1 MSEAKAVSVREAAYH
16 SLWKCRASGKY
27 SNIEIDAAIKRHSFP
42 DADRALFTNLV
53 YGTIERGITLDHILA
68 QFSSLP
74 LEEIDPRIL
83 IILELGL
90 YQCYFLDRIPD
101 HAAVNE
107 CCELAKKFAKAG
119 SVNFVNAILR
129 RAIREKESVHYP
141 DKKSDP
147 ISYLSVKYSFPTWL
161 CEMWSSMYGAET
173 AEALLAGASKNPP
186 ITIRTNTLL
195 CSREALAEKLAAA
208 EITAVPTPNAP
219 HGLILTGRASFDQ
232 LNEIAPGAFFV
243 QDEASQLAVETL
255 SARPGEFIIDTC
267 CCPGGKSFGCALN
280 MQNSGSIFSCD
291 LHANKLSLVEKGASR
306 LGISI
311 IETRAA
317 DGSKRDDS
325 LFNKADRVICDV
337 PCSGL
342 GVIAKKPEIR
352 YKSPEDIARLPE
364 VQYKILDN
372 VSGYVKQGG
381 VLLYSTCTLNKAENE
396 DVVNRFLA
404 AHGEFTLDSMRT
416 YFPHIDG
423 CDGFFTAKLI
433 KA

>member
-1 MSEAKAVSVREAAYH
+1 MSANPITVREAAYH
-16 SLWKCRASGKY
+16 SLWKCRTSGKY
-27 SNIEIDAAIKRHSFP
+27 SNIEIDATLKRHSFP
-42 DADRALFTNLV
+42 DADRALFTTLV
-53 YGTIERGITLDHILA
+53 YGTIERRITLDYILA
-68 QFSSLP
+68 SFSSLP
-74 LEEIDPRIL
+74 LEEIDPRVL

-129 RAIREKESVHYP
+129 RAIREKESVRYP
-141 DKKSDP
+141 DRKSDP
-147 ISYLSVKYSFPTWL
+147 IAHLSVKYSFPAWL
-161 CEMWSSMYGAET
+161 CEMWSSMYGIET

-186 ITIRTNTLL
+186 ITIRTNTLV
-195 CSREALAEKLAAA
+195 CTREALAKQLGDAGMTAA
-208 EITAVPTPNAP
+208 PTKSAP
-219 HGLILTGRASFDQ
+219 HGLILTDRASFER
-232 LNEIAPGAFFV
+232 LEEIAPGAFFV
-243 QDEASQLAVETL
+243 QDEASQLAVEAL
-255 SARPGEFIIDTC
+255 GAKPGEFIIDTC
-267 CCPGGKSFGCALN
+267 CCPGGKSFGTALN
-280 MQNSGSIFSCD
+280 IQNNGKILSCD

-317 DGSKRDDS
+317 DGSKFDEALLAS
-325 LFNKADRVICDV
+325 ADRLICDV

-372 VSGYVKQGG
+372 VCRYVKQGG
-381 VLLYSTCTLNKAENE
+381 TLLYSTCTLNKAENE
-396 DVVNRFLA
+396 EVVNRFLDS
-404 AHGEFTLDSMRT
+404 HSEFTLDSMRT

-433 KA
+433 RS